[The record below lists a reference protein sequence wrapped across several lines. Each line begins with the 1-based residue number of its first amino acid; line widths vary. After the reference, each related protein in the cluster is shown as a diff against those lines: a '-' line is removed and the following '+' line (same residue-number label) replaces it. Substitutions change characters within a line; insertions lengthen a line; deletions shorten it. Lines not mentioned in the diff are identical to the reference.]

1 MPEVAG
7 GTALLVDPLDT
18 DDMASAIAR
27 VMEDESMHQRMIEA
41 GKKHAEPYTR
51 ASSCEQYFKL
61 YEELIN

>member
-1 MPEVAG
+1 M
-7 GTALLVDPLDT
+7 LVDPLDT

-27 VMEDESMHQRMIEA
+27 VMEDESMRQRMIEA

>member
-27 VMEDESMHQRMIEA
+27 VMENESMRQRMIEA
-41 GKKHAEPYTR
+41 GKKHAEPCTW